1 MTLLKKKGYGR
12 SIFVVGILILIVIII
27 FAANFGVANI
37 SFKQT
42 AMILMS
48 RIPVINKLTSLEGI
62 DETYQI
68 IILNL
73 RLPRILLAALV
84 GAGLSVVGTSFQGIF
99 KNPMA
104 DPYVL
109 GISSGAA
116 LGATLT
122 IAFGAKVTF
131 FGLSFITIN
140 AFIGAIVTTYIV
152 YSIARVGSKVS
163 SVTLLLAGVASSYL
177 LSSIISLVMIFKRE
191 DIEKIVMWT
200 MGSLSTASFD
210 QVLILLIVIIPS
222 IAVIYFFSRDMNIM
236 LLGEDSARSLGVEVE
251 KVKKIILLISTF
263 MVAAVV
269 SFTGIIGFVGLIIP
283 HTIRMIFG
291 PSHKVLIP
299 FAALLGAIFLIIC
312 DALARTIIPPSEI
325 PVGIITSI
333 FGVPFFL
340 YLLYKT
346 KKKVQ

>member
-1 MTLLKKKGYGR
+1 MGLLKKKGYTG
-12 SIFVVGILILIVIII
+12 SLFVAGIVILIIIII
-27 FAANFGVANI
+27 FAANLGVANI

-42 AMILMS
+42 SMIIMS
-48 RIPVINKLTSLEGI
+48 KLPIINKFASLSGI
-62 DETYQI
+62 DETFQM

-73 RLPRILLAALV
+73 RLPRIILAALV
-84 GAGLSVVGTSFQGIF
+84 GAGLSVVGTSFQGVF

-122 IAFGAKVTF
+122 IAFGAGITF
-131 FGLSFITIN
+131 LGFSFITVN
-140 AFIGAIVTTYIV
+140 AFIGAILTTFIV
-152 YSIARVGSKVS
+152 YNIARVGSKIPS
-163 SVTLLLAGVASSYL
+163 TTLLLSGISTSYL

-200 MGSLSTASFD
+200 MGSLSTANWD
-210 QVLILLIVIIPS
+210 QVIILLMVVVPS

-236 LLGEDSARSLGVEVE
+236 LLGEDSARNLGIEVE
-251 KVKKIILLISTF
+251 KIKKTILFISTV
-263 MVAAVV
+263 MVAGAV

-283 HTIRMIFG
+283 HTIRMILG
-291 PSHKVLIP
+291 PNHKVVIP
-299 FAALLGAIFLIIC
+299 FSALLGAIFLIIC
-312 DALARTIIPPSEI
+312 DTLARTIIPPQEI

-346 KKKVQ
+346 KKKVM